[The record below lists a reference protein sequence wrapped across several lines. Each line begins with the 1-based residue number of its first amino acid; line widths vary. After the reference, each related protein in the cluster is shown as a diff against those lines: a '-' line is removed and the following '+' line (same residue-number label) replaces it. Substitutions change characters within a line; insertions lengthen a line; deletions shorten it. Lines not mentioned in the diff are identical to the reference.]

1 MYLIIFQYSE
11 VNNTL
16 LNNAGVKE
24 GVSREIT
31 KNFFEVNENK
41 NVTSQ
46 NLWNA
51 AKAVLLG
58 KENLKLITF
67 AFTLGNERKKNN
79 ST

>member
-58 KENLKLITF
+58 KFMTHVRKENLKLITF
-67 AFTLGNERKKNN
+67 AFTLGN
-79 ST
+79 

>member
-46 NLWNA
+46 NVWNA

-58 KENLKLITF
+58 
-67 AFTLGNERKKNN
+67 
-79 ST
+79 